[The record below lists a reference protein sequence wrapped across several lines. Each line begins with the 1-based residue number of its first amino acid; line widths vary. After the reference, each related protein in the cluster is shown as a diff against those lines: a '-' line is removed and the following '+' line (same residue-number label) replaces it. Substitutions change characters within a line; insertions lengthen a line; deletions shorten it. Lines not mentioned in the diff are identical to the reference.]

1 MPSPSILVVDDEQLI
16 RWSLTSRLTEEGYRV
31 SEAAT
36 AADALKRVRDGID
49 LVLLDYRLPD
59 MDGLAVLKQIK
70 ENQPDTLVIML
81 TADSTVGT
89 AVEAMRSGVYH
100 YRYANKPF
108 NIDEIVLLVEKALET
123 TALRREVRSLR
134 ANQAQPYSLDRIVGD
149 DESITAMRALLKK
162 IAMGPGSTVLL
173 TGESGTGKDL
183 AAKVIH

>member
-36 AADALKRVRDGID
+36 AAEALKRVREGVD

-59 MDGLAVLKQIK
+59 MDGLAVLKEIK

-81 TADSTVGT
+81 TAYSSVDT
-89 AVEAMRSGVYH
+89 AVEAMRQGAYH
-100 YRYANKPF
+100 YANKPF

-123 TALRREVRSLR
+123 THCDGKCARCAPTRHSRTV
-134 ANQAQPYSLDRIVGD
+134 
-149 DESITAMRALLKK
+149 SI
-162 IAMGPGSTVLL
+162 G
-173 TGESGTGKDL
+173 
-183 AAKVIH
+183 